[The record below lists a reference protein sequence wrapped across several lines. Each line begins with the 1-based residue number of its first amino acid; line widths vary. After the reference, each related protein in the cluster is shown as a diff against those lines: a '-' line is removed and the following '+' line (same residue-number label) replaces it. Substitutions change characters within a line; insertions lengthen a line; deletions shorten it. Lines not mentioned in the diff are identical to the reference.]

1 MDIKLPKLNKDWALL
16 YGILLGDGSIGKYHK
31 KGHKQNFNYNMNI
44 TCNAFDD
51 WPFINEIVLPLL
63 KKITKRE
70 IPARED
76 ARHAIRINICNK
88 GLYYTLRKLGF
99 PSGKKGPNVIIPKIF
114 YNKNLIKY
122 VVQGFFA
129 TDGCIVITK
138 NSHKYYPRIE
148 EQTIHKYLMPQ
159 VYNYLLSKG
168 MNGGLYKS
176 GKLTHFNITSFNSNY
191 PKYRYQFNGERNLI
205 LFRNRIGF
213 VNPKH
218 QRRCA
223 DYLLYSEEYELCLEG
238 IPYRDQSEIKN
249 ELDPIGKKFSL
260 MPRGRFELPITSL

>member
-1 MDIKLPKLNKDWALL
+1 MDVELPKINKDWALL
-16 YGILLGDGSIGKYHK
+16 YGILLGDGSIGLYKY
-31 KGHKQNFNYNMNI
+31 KGYKNKYNYNVNI

-51 WPFINEIVLPLL
+51 WPFINEVVLPLL
-63 KKITKRE
+63 KRITSKDIR
-70 IPARED
+70 AR
-76 ARHAIRINICNK
+76 AAQRNAIRINFSNAQ
-88 GLYYTLRKLGF
+88 LYYQLRKLGF
-99 PSGKKGPNVIIPKIF
+99 PSGKKGPKIIIPKIF
-114 YNKNLIKY
+114 YKKNLIKY
-122 VVQGFFA
+122 VIQGFFA

-159 VYNYLLSKG
+159 VYNYLLDKG

-176 GKLTHFNITSFNSNY
+176 GKIIHFSITSFNSNY
-191 PKYRYQFNGERNLI
+191 IRYRFQFNGERNLI
-205 LFRNRIGF
+205 LFRDKIGF

-238 IPYRDQSEIKN
+238 IHYRKQSEIKN

-260 MPRGRFELPITSL
+260 MPRGRFELPTTAL